1 MARGSVDIH
10 SHARERAI
18 ERGASE
24 DEIVATVESGQM
36 FPVKY
41 GRTGFRRNFP
51 FGGIGGENA
60 MVPSKSKP
68 MRLKRTAAGS

>member
-51 FGGIGGENA
+51 FDGIWRGKRYA
-60 MVPSKSKP
+60 PSKSKP